1 MLYETLTQ
9 IRSNNTAARDSA
21 IVPLEDSQKKRGRG
35 GGAGGGGRR
44 PSPGA

>member
-1 MLYETLTQ
+1 MVYETLTQ
-9 IRSNNTAARDSA
+9 IRSNTRAARDSA